1 MYPSQEPDLYTAL
14 KASYADTATQKT
26 SLGKYGYQRD
36 DDLSNDNQQ
45 VYFNPIQHKILYD
58 IAGTHNLSDVGTDL
72 YLAAGHL
79 KDTNRYKEAD
89 ATLQKAKSKY
99 GVNEATVT
107 GHSVGAS
114 IAGYVANK
122 QDKVYTLDKGA
133 TIGQKIRSNETA
145 YRTSGD
151 AVSLLNAGATRM
163 TTLVNPNKI
172 IHTGNPIMDI
182 AGNILNAHNVSN
194 IKNSSIFV

>member
-1 MYPSQEPDLYTAL
+1 MNPSQEPDFYDVL

-36 DDLSNDNQQ
+36 DDLSNHNQQ
-45 VYFNPIQHKILYD
+45 VYYNPIQHKILYD
-58 IAGTHNLSDVGTDL
+58 IAGTHNLIDVGTDM

-89 ATLQKAKSKY
+89 TTLQKAKSKY
-99 GVNEATVT
+99 GVNAATVT
-107 GHSVGAS
+107 GHSLGGS

-122 QDKVYTLDKGA
+122 QDKVITLDKGA
-133 TIGQKIRSNETA
+133 TIGQKIRSNEKA

-151 AVSLLNAGATRM
+151 AVSLLSAGTRGM
-163 TTLVNPNKI
+163 TTLPNPNKS
-172 IHTGNPIMDI
+172 IHTGNSVVDI

>member
-1 MYPSQEPDLYTAL
+1 
-14 KASYADTATQKT
+14 
-26 SLGKYGYQRD
+26 LGKYGYQRD
-36 DDLSNDNQQ
+36 DDLSNHNQQ
-45 VYFNPIQHKILYD
+45 VYYNPIQHKILYD

-89 ATLQKAKSKY
+89 STLQKAKSKY
-99 GVNEATVT
+99 GVSEATVT
-107 GHSVGAS
+107 GHSLGGS

-122 QDKVYTLDKGA
+122 QDKVITLDKGA
-133 TIGQKIRSNETA
+133 TIGQPIRSNEKA

-151 AVSLLNAGATRM
+151 AVSLLNAGSRGM
-163 TTLVNPNKI
+163 TTLPNPNKSI
-172 IHTGNPIMDI
+172 RTGNAILDI

>member
-1 MYPSQEPDLYTAL
+1 MYASQEPDLYDVL

-45 VYFNPIQHKILYD
+45 VYYNPIQNKILYD

-89 ATLQKAKSKY
+89 SKLQKAKKKY

-107 GHSVGAS
+107 GHSLGGS

-122 QDKVYTLDKGA
+122 QDKVITLDKGA
-133 TIGQKIRSNETA
+133 TIGQKIRSNENA

-163 TTLVNPNKI
+163 TTLPNPNRAVR
-172 IHTGNPIMDI
+172 TGNPIMDI

-194 IKNSSIFV
+194 IKNNSIFV

>member
-1 MYPSQEPDLYTAL
+1 MYASEEPDLYTAL

-36 DDLSNDNQQ
+36 DDLSNHNQQ
-45 VYFNPIQHKILYD
+45 VYYNPIQHKILYD

-89 ATLQKAKSKY
+89 STLKKAKSKY
-99 GVNEATVT
+99 GVSEATVT
-107 GHSVGAS
+107 GHSLGGS

-122 QDKVYTLDKGA
+122 QDKVITLDKGA
-133 TIGQKIRSNETA
+133 TIGQPIRSNEKA

-151 AVSLLNAGATRM
+151 AVSVLNAGSRGM
-163 TTLVNPNKI
+163 TTLPNPNKSI
-172 IHTGNPIMDI
+172 RTGNAILDI

-194 IKNSSIFV
+194 VKNSSIFL

>member
-1 MYPSQEPDLYTAL
+1 MYASEEPDLYTAL

-36 DDLSNDNQQ
+36 DDLSNHNQQ
-45 VYFNPIQHKILYD
+45 VYYNPIQHKILYD

-89 ATLQKAKSKY
+89 STLKKAKSKY
-99 GVNEATVT
+99 GVSEATVT
-107 GHSVGAS
+107 GHSLGGS

-122 QDKVYTLDKGA
+122 QDKVITLDKGA
-133 TIGQKIRSNETA
+133 TIGQPIRSNEKA

-151 AVSLLNAGATRM
+151 AVSVLNAGSRGM
-163 TTLVNPNKI
+163 ITLPNPNKSI
-172 IHTGNPIMDI
+172 RTGNAILDI